1 MYRKEKNLK
10 RDIDYYDKVFYNS
23 PMKQNDKRTN
33 TSEQNLI
40 PIILNYISRIAN
52 ERDVDTLL
60 TLFAD
65 MGRDLIGADRCTLW
79 LLDEKSMELWSRVS
93 HGLKEIRIPLSHGIA
108 GYVARNG
115 ETEIINDPYADDRFD
130 KEVDKKT
137 GYRTRNII
145 ALPIRTSEGK
155 IIGVFQA
162 VNKVVRDRVFNEQDK
177 EHLLIAA
184 TYTGKQLEAVLLQ
197 EEIENTQREIIHTLA
212 ETGEL
217 RSKETGFHVKRVA
230 EYTYMLARLY
240 GMEEKEA
247 AMLKLASP
255 LHDIGKIAIPD
266 AILLKP
272 GKLTAEERKEM
283 ENHTTLGYEMLKHS
297 ERRLLR
303 AASIVAREHH
313 EKWNGEGYPRGLS
326 GEDIHL
332 YGRIT
337 AIADVFDALS
347 NKRVYKDAWTF
358 EDIMNLFE
366 REKGV
371 HFEPRLIDLFVE
383 NLDQALEIFNT
394 YRDEEPKNSG

>member
-1 MYRKEKNLK
+1 MACALYKKEKKLK
-10 RDIDYYDKVFYNS
+10 RVIDYYDKVFYNS
-23 PMKQNDKRTN
+23 HMQQK
-33 TSEQNLI
+33 LI
-40 PIILNYISRIAN
+40 PIILDYISRIAN
-52 ERDVDTLL
+52 ERDVDKLL

-79 LLDEKSMELWSRVS
+79 LLDEKNMELWSRVS

-115 ETEIINDPYADDRFD
+115 EPEVINDPYADDRFD

-137 GYRTRNII
+137 GYTTRSII

-162 VNKVVRDRVFNEQDK
+162 VNKLTQEKGFTEQDK

-217 RSKETGFHVKRVA
+217 RSKETGYHVKRVA
-230 EYTYMLARLY
+230 EYTYLLGRLY

-247 AMLKLASP
+247 SMLKLASP

-272 GKLTAEERKEM
+272 GKLTEKERKQM
-283 ENHTTLGYEMLKHS
+283 ESHTTLGYEMLKYS
-297 ERRLLR
+297 ERRLLK
-303 AASIVAREHH
+303 AASIVAHEHH
-313 EKWNGEGYPRGLS
+313 EKWNGEGYPRGVK

-347 NKRVYKDAWTF
+347 NKRVYKQAWSID
-358 EDIMNLFE
+358 DILELFRKE
-366 REKGV
+366 RGV
-371 HFEPRLIDLFVE
+371 HFEPRLIDLFTS
-383 NLDQALEIFNT
+383 NIDQVLTIFHQ
-394 YRDEEPKNSG
+394 YQDAEPENSG